1 MAQTILTFGSV
12 FSLPFLGFYGLCARA
27 AIPSFLA
34 VWLSHRNRPLKV
46 SYRFDTPALR
56 ELITI
61 GLPFNVW
68 GSLYTSFWAAS
79 ESALVLSLS
88 GVSALGLF
96 SVATVIGGAVNTVTM
111 AVWQVLT
118 PRIITAFARHGS
130 VRKINAWMLWVTSGL
145 TGFMILLAC
154 AGSFL
159 LDLFVPHFIPKY
171 VAGIAAMK
179 ICLWFP
185 VVQAALLPIN
195 ALFATG
201 RQWLYGRNVIVGL
214 MVFPIATYLLLP
226 VMGGL
231 LAVVTGSLLGRI
243 ARAVV
248 VYVDLVV
255 LTRRET

>member
-1 MAQTILTFGSV
+1 V
-12 FSLPFLGFYGLCARA
+12 C
-27 AIPSFLA
+27 
-34 VWLSHRNRPLKV
+34 
-46 SYRFDTPALR
+46 YRLDATALR

-96 SVATVIGGAVNTVTM
+96 SVATVIGSAVNTVTM
-111 AVWQVLT
+111 AVGQVLS
-118 PRIITAFARHGS
+118 PRIVTAFARDGS
-130 VRKINAWMLWVTSGL
+130 VRNLNAWMLPVTAGL
-145 TGFMILLAC
+145 TLFMILLAC

-195 ALFATG
+195 VLFATG

-214 MVFPIATYLLLP
+214 IVFPIATFLLLP
-226 VMGGL
+226 AMGGL
-231 LAVVTGSLLGRI
+231 LAVITGSLLGRT

-248 VYVDLVV
+248 VYLDLVA